1 MYANINFQSFVIQDY
16 EEMVLVKYR
25 KLRMLTEKGID
36 KFPENITLNHLKVH
50 LDTIFD
56 DENEYDNK
64 EKEND
69 NVEGSNEDDE
79 EYNDGIEGGQNV
91 EVSQDDEVGV
101 NNEKLCDDDV
111 WKGGKSVDDMIINFF

>member
-1 MYANINFQSFVIQDY
+1 
-16 EEMVLVKYR
+16 MVLVKYR

-79 EYNDGIEGGQNV
+79 EYNDGIEGG
-91 EVSQDDEVGV
+91 
-101 NNEKLCDDDV
+101 
-111 WKGGKSVDDMIINFF
+111 